1 MTISQPASQRGES
14 QSRKADPTRAQPPQN
29 QSPKIQP
36 SKTEL
41 DRRYG
46 RIGISAVAAAIP
58 FQNELRGPDCAQA
71 APTTYAWSLA
81 VAE

>member
-1 MTISQPASQRGES
+1 MTISQPASPRGEP
-14 QSRKADPTRAQPPQN
+14 QSRKADPTRAQPP
-29 QSPKIQP
+29 KIPP

>member
-1 MTISQPASQRGES
+1 MTTTQPASPRS
-14 QSRKADPTRAQPPQN
+14 QPQPRQAVP
-29 QSPKIQP
+29 SKGHP

-41 DRRYG
+41 DHRYG

-58 FQNELRGPDCAQA
+58 FQNELRGPDCAQR
-71 APTTYAWSLA
+71 APTTYFWSLA